1 MTSWRGE
8 SPPDRRRVAAGAQ
21 CRGPELPSG
30 NSSRASRLRFLASRL
45 RFLLFVLGS
54 LLVKLQACLRDLAG
68 TRAIVSWV
76 GVACGVR
83 LSEVASGN
91 WQRVKG

>member
-21 CRGPELPSG
+21 CRVPELPSG
-30 NSSRASRLRFLASRL
+30 NSSRASRL

-91 WQRVKG
+91 WQE